1 MNEIITTDNKST
13 KQIENALV
21 KASDNVRKNGIKLAV
36 YTAEYINRRIDET
49 KWEDLSS
56 EITALTH
63 LGKASISTLRKAGEL
78 MIAFPFLQNA
88 EYSKVYELRKIDE
101 TDINDFCEKYNISE
115 MTQKQVRKAVDE
127 YYIDTEE
134 VMEEQTEEQD
144 TEEVEEEQDTEEVVE
159 EQDTARN
166 ITAELLELVQALDNK
181 VDTAVKKSEVENF
194 HLALTEIYNLI
205 ERGC

>member
-144 TEEVEEEQDTEEVVE
+144 TEEVVE

>member
-21 KASDNVRKNGIKLAV
+21 KASEDVRKNGIKLAV

-49 KWEDLSS
+49 KWEELSA

-78 MIAFPFLQNA
+78 MIEFPFLQNA

-101 TDINDFCEKYNISE
+101 TDINDFCEKYNIAE

-127 YYIDTEE
+127 YYIDTE
-134 VMEEQTEEQD
+134 VIEEQTEEQD
-144 TEEVEEEQDTEEVVE
+144 TEEEQGTEEVVD

-194 HLALTEIYNLI
+194 HIALSEIYNLI

>member
-1 MNEIITTDNKST
+1 MNEIITIENKST
-13 KQIENALV
+13 KQIENGLV
-21 KASDNVRKNGIKLAV
+21 KASEDVRKNGIKLAV

-49 KWEDLSS
+49 KWEELASD
-56 EITALTH
+56 ITTLTH
-63 LGKASISTLRKAGEL
+63 LGKSSISTLRKAGEL

-101 TDINDFCEKYNISE
+101 TDINDFCEKYNITE

-127 YYIDTEE
+127 YYIDTE
-134 VMEEQTEEQD
+134 VLEEQAEEQD
-144 TEEVEEEQDTEEVVE
+144 TEEVDEEQDIEETTE

-166 ITAELLELVQALDNK
+166 ITAELLELVQALDSK

-194 HLALTEIYNLI
+194 HIALTEIYNLI
-205 ERGC
+205 EKGV